1 MPKVTGAAWP
11 AGTPPEAQP
20 GGWRGPHCPCWN
32 VPVVSSSWVWGPDPV
47 RLQLHCP
54 PPRPRAQHPR
64 GPTED
69 PPPPR
74 PIAGAGEAFT
84 HAVCAPS
91 CPQSRNPQAAE
102 GAWGLSPRSAQSGD
116 VSRTPVS
123 CRILKD
129 EEGLPRRENRRR
141 LGARGAQGRPPPPQL
156 DSEGRRGQPR
166 VSVAWVFAR
175 VTSWTLC
182 RPIPAGRTPRPAFPA
197 TVGRPRCWGRSDSR
211 VLGPAPLVP
220 SGPL

>member
-69 PPPPR
+69 PLR
-74 PIAGAGEAFT
+74 PGPSQGLGKPSPT
-84 HAVCAPS
+84 QCAPHPAHS
-91 CPQSRNPQAAE
+91 Q
-102 GAWGLSPRSAQSGD
+102 G
-116 VSRTPVS
+116 T
-123 CRILKD
+123 
-129 EEGLPRRENRRR
+129 PRRQREPGACLPVQLN
-141 LGARGAQGRPPPPQL
+141 LGTFLEHP
-156 DSEGRRGQPR
+156 
-166 VSVAWVFAR
+166 
-175 VTSWTLC
+175 
-182 RPIPAGRTPRPAFPA
+182 
-197 TVGRPRCWGRSDSR
+197 
-211 VLGPAPLVP
+211 
-220 SGPL
+220 